1 MALWRAAGCGQQS
14 KLTVVNVPYYVK
26 FEAAGILRR
35 VQLDVLHRVPR
46 EIRKV
51 TAQAGFDRQEM
62 RRSFRRSVWPDPKM
76 CWVSGQSISARTTQ
90 YTYGTVDMYYTRVYL
105 K

>member
-26 FEAAGILRR
+26 SEAAGILRR

-51 TAQAGFDRQEM
+51 YGTGRLRQARNAKTVPWIGLAGSEDVGSAVRVS
-62 RRSFRRSVWPDPKM
+62 RRKPPNIHMV
-76 CWVSGQSISARTTQ
+76 QSIH
-90 YTYGTVDMYYTRVYL
+90 YTRVYL